1 MNSRDRRL
9 QLVVVVVKILPHIL
23 TGTVD
28 CVLTYCRSTLIDQTL
43 LGSSLSF
50 FKSRDIGVIKLI
62 MMMMM
67 MTNLAEISLLSQL

>member
-9 QLVVVVVKILPHIL
+9 QLVVKILPRIL

-50 FKSRDIGVIKLI
+50 FKSRNIGVIKLI

-67 MTNLAEISLLSQL
+67 DDG

>member
-1 MNSRDRRL
+1 M
-9 QLVVVVVKILPHIL
+9 
-23 TGTVD
+23 D

-50 FKSRDIGVIKLI
+50 FKSRNIGVIKLI

-67 MTNLAEISLLSQL
+67 MMMMIKLAEISLLSQL